1 MVNGVLNTLLI
12 KRYSENMPQ
21 IYMRTPMS
29 KCDFNKVSKK
39 TLLKSHFGMGVHS
52 PVKVC
57 IFFIK
62 SFPITPLVGSV
73 CLCHGLE
80 RQL

>member
-1 MVNGVLNTLLI
+1 
-12 KRYSENMPQ
+12 
-21 IYMRTPMS
+21 MS

-39 TLLKSHFGMGVHS
+39 TLLKSHVGMGVHS